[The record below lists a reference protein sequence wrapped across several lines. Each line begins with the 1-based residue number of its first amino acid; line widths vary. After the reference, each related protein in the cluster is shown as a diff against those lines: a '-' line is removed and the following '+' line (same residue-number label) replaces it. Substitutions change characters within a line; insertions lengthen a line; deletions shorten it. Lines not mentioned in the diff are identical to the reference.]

1 MLGMWVMQQRV
12 RYAIAGAALASGFA
26 MVELRWLHTSFAA
39 AIAIFSVGLAALVG
53 AGKLAS
59 P

>member
-1 MLGMWVMQQRV
+1 MQQRV
-12 RYAIAGAALASGFA
+12 RYAIAGAALVSGFA
-26 MVELRWLHTSFAA
+26 MVELLWLHTSFAA